1 MPEPDYP
8 ERSYLVVGTIPD
20 TKYDD
25 LRGETPP
32 MAFVPI
38 DQLPVEA
45 ERPWTAMMISAKDS
59 SATIDA
65 VRRTLGSK
73 YPGMGFQF
81 SDFQQGI
88 RDNLVGDRMMAMLSG
103 FFGIL
108 AAALVVIG
116 LYGVVSYFLSQRR
129 NEIGV
134 RIALGARHT
143 QVIAMVLRSTAAMFA
158 VGLALGIALALGMG
172 RVASAMLFGL
182 KAWDPVTMCLAA
194 ALLAVVSAIASWIPA
209 YRAAN
214 LDPVDALRTE

>member
-1 MPEPDYP
+1 
-8 ERSYLVVGTIPD
+8 
-20 TKYDD
+20 
-25 LRGETPP
+25 
-32 MAFVPI
+32 
-38 DQLPVEA
+38 
-45 ERPWTAMMISAKDS
+45 
-59 SATIDA
+59 
-65 VRRTLGSK
+65 
-73 YPGMGFQF
+73 
-81 SDFQQGI
+81 
-88 RDNLVGDRMMAMLSG
+88 MLSG

-143 QVIAMVLRSTAAMFA
+143 QVIALVLRSTAAMFA

-172 RVASAMLFGL
+172 RVAGAMLFGL

-209 YRAAN
+209 YKAAN